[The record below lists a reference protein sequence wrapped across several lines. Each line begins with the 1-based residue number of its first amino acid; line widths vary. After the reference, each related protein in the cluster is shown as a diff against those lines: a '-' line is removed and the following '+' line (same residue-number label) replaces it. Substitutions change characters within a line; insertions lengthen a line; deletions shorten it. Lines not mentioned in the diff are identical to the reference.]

1 MRLYHKL
8 YSQQPLK
15 IYCKPLLEIYLF
27 GSKKNINYQ
36 IKFILNLTQPIL
48 GKCPFREL
56 PVRGTVLR
64 GIVRWVNVF
73 GELSVREKSL
83 REMSVGEMSVR
94 EMSGYTFSN
103 LQKLVLGN
111 IFNAQLIRQPCR
123 LSRIYFIGCLLQ
135 INSQFRVAIKD
146 REKYSS
152 KLGKILQGQGQEDH
166 SEVKLRSE
174 ACHLD
179 FQNIFQNRLC

>member
-1 MRLYHKL
+1 M
-8 YSQQPLK
+8 
-15 IYCKPLLEIYLF
+15 
-27 GSKKNINYQ
+27 
-36 IKFILNLTQPIL
+36 

-94 EMSGYTFSN
+94 EMSVAELSGYTFSN

-111 IFNAQLIRQPCR
+111 IFNA
-123 LSRIYFIGCLLQ
+123 
-135 INSQFRVAIKD
+135 
-146 REKYSS
+146 
-152 KLGKILQGQGQEDH
+152 
-166 SEVKLRSE
+166 
-174 ACHLD
+174 
-179 FQNIFQNRLC
+179 